1 MEAVRLLSGTPE
13 ESCAYTWERDK
24 VQDLDLNPNIF
35 SKLGRPSAKVDME
48 AALDML
54 LKDIPVPA
62 IATELGIS
70 APTLRKRIADIQQKQ
85 GLLLQYR
92 SIQSLQLT
100 ELQARVLEAITPEKI
115 NEAPLRDLVASFK
128 ILKDK
133 ELVIE
138 GKPSEIKGLVAHL
151 IYLEKQERA
160 LAAGEQV
167 PMDEFEDAEF
177 NDELNETPG
186 ELADVDDQVF

>member
-1 MEAVRLLSGTPE
+1 MGVGLKEI
-13 ESCAYTWERDK
+13 
-24 VQDLDLNPNIF
+24 DLD
-35 SKLGRPSAKVDME
+35 V
-48 AALDML
+48 ALDLVMRGES
-54 LKDIPVPA
+54 IPR

-70 APTLRKRIADIQQKQ
+70 PPTLRARIADLQKKQ
-85 GLLLQYR
+85 GVLLQYR

-115 NEAPLRDLVASFK
+115 NNASLRDLVMSYK

-151 IYLEKQERA
+151 IYLEKQEKA
-160 LAAGEQV
+160 LASGN
-167 PMDEFEDAEF
+167 PILAEESHDF
-177 NDELNETPG
+177 IDIPASEEETQSLDLG
-186 ELADVDDQVF
+186 DCTFSSLAEVDDSKF

>member
-1 MEAVRLLSGTPE
+1 
-13 ESCAYTWERDK
+13 
-24 VQDLDLNPNIF
+24 
-35 SKLGRPSAKVDME
+35 ME

-160 LAAGEQV
+160 LAAGEQI
-167 PMDEFEDAEF
+167 PLDEFEDAEF
-177 NDELNETPG
+177 NDELNESPG
-186 ELADVDDQVF
+186 TLADVDDQVF

>member
-1 MEAVRLLSGTPE
+1 M
-13 ESCAYTWERDK
+13 
-24 VQDLDLNPNIF
+24 QDLDLNPNIF
-35 SKLGRPSAKVDME
+35 SKLGRPSAEVDME

-160 LAAGEQV
+160 LAAGEQI
-167 PMDEFEDAEF
+167 PLDEFEDAEF
-177 NDELNETPG
+177 NDELNESPG
-186 ELADVDDQVF
+186 TLADVDDQVF

>member
-1 MEAVRLLSGTPE
+1 M
-13 ESCAYTWERDK
+13 
-24 VQDLDLNPNIF
+24 QDLDINPNIL
-35 SKLGRPSAKVDME
+35 SKLGRPPAEVDME

-54 LKDIPVPA
+54 FKDVPVPA
-62 IATELGIS
+62 IAAELGIS

-92 SIQSLQLT
+92 AIQSLQLT

-151 IYLEKQERA
+151 LYLEKQERA
-160 LAAGEQV
+160 LAAGELM
-167 PMDEFEDAEF
+167 PDDSFENAEF
-177 NDELNETPG
+177 DDELNETPG
-186 ELADVDDQVF
+186 DLADVDDQVF